1 MAGRHS
7 ASPSGSR
14 SRAVP
19 VLGVLV
25 AASVIAVGGFVL
37 VGNADDEPGGSA
49 ACEDT
54 RPVRVAAAPDIAPAL
69 GEAARHL
76 EDDGAAVDGV
86 CLDFEIEP
94 TSPELVAEV
103 LTSEPENSPD
113 LWAPDLSVWLTRAE
127 TSGADL
133 SRVADT
139 MATSPVVVVGEAGTS
154 PSSWQEVGMNSV
166 AYLDPLTSSASTVA
180 LLSAFGEMA
189 VTGASENEMGAMMV
203 PLAQRYGA
211 QPDKPETV
219 EDVARAAEKGTFGVM
234 TEQQLVTLQK
244 NGVGAGLEAT
254 VPSSGTMLLD
264 YPLAALTSDPQV
276 EDAGRQLA
284 TYMAGSEGAEIV
296 AANGFRGANGKP
308 LESGEGLG
316 PKPYAALPSPG
327 AESVTDALRQ
337 WAVLT
342 VPSRLLTVVDV
353 SGSMDFVDAGQSR
366 IDLAVTAANGALQ
379 LFPGNAEIGLWAFS
393 ERLGNGGRDYVSL
406 APVKP
411 LSSTPGGTS
420 HREQL
425 AGALQQLPTMTT
437 GGTGLYDTAL
447 AAIRTLQEDYNPRAV
462 NSVILL
468 TDGENDDP
476 GSLALDELVQT
487 VERERD
493 PARPI
498 QVIAIGMGPEADA
511 RALRRIASATGG
523 RSYVARDPQD
533 IGQVFIDAMLSR

>member
-7 ASPSGSR
+7 ASTSGSR
-14 SRAVP
+14 SRTVP

-37 VGNADDEPGGSA
+37 VGNAEEEPGGSA
-49 ACEDT
+49 ACEDSRT
-54 RPVRVAAAPDIAPAL
+54 VRVAAAPDLAPAL

-76 EDDGAAVDGV
+76 EDDRAAVGGV
-86 CLDFEIEP
+86 CLDYEIEP

-127 TSGADL
+127 TAGADL
-133 SRVADT
+133 TRVADT

-154 PSSWQEVGMNSV
+154 PSSWQEVGMDSV

-180 LLSAFGEMA
+180 LLSVFGEMA
-189 VTGASENEMGAMMV
+189 VTGASETEMGSMMV

-244 NGVGAGLEAT
+244 SGVGAGLEAT

-264 YPLAALTSDPQV
+264 YPLAALTSDPEV

-284 TYMAGSEGAEIV
+284 SYLAGSEGAEIV
-296 AANGFRGANGKP
+296 AANGFRNADGKP

-327 AESVTDALRQ
+327 GDSVTDALRQ

-379 LFPGNAEIGLWAFS
+379 LFPDNAEIGLWAFS
-393 ERLGNGGRDYVSL
+393 ERLGDGGRDYVSL
-406 APVKP
+406 ASVKR
-411 LSSTPGGTS
+411 LSATSGGTS

-425 AGALQQLPTMTT
+425 AGALQQLPAMTT

-447 AAIRTLQEDYNPRAV
+447 AAVRTLQEDYNPRAV

-476 GSLALDELVQT
+476 GSLTLDELVAT
-487 VERERD
+487 LERERD

-533 IGQVFIDAMLSR
+533 IAQVFIDAMLSR

>member
-7 ASPSGSR
+7 ASPSESR

-19 VLGVLV
+19 VFGVLV
-25 AASVIAVGGFVL
+25 AAAVIAVGGFVL

-49 ACEDT
+49 AACEDT
-54 RPVRVAAAPDIAPAL
+54 LAVRVAAAPEMAPAL
-69 GEAARHL
+69 GEAARNL
-76 EDDGAAVDGV
+76 EDDGAAVDGI
-86 CLDFEIEP
+86 CLDYEIEP

-127 TSGADL
+127 LAGAEL
-133 SRVADT
+133 TRVADT
-139 MATSPVVVVGEAGTS
+139 MASSPVVVVGETGTS
-154 PSSWQEVGMNSV
+154 PSSWQEVGMESV

-189 VTGASENEMGAMMV
+189 VTGASETEMGAMMV

-219 EDVARAAEKGTFGVM
+219 EDVARAAAQGTFGVM
-234 TEQQLVTLQK
+234 TEQQLVTLQT
-244 NGVGAGLEAT
+244 NGVGSNLEAT
-254 VPSSGTMLLD
+254 VPASGTMLLD
-264 YPLAALTSDPQV
+264 YPLAALSADPAV
-276 EDAGRQLA
+276 EDAARQLA
-284 TYMAGSEGAEIV
+284 TYMAGAEGAEIV
-296 AANGFRGANGKP
+296 AANGFRNANGKP

-316 PKPYAALPSPG
+316 PKPYAALPSPA

-366 IDLAVTAANGALQ
+366 IALAITAANGALQ
-379 LFPGNAEIGLWAFS
+379 LFPDNAEIGLWAFS

-406 APVKP
+406 APVEP
-411 LSSTPGGTS
+411 LGASSSGS

-425 AGALQQLPTMTT
+425 AAALQQLPSMTT
-437 GGTGLYDTAL
+437 GGTGLYDTTL
-447 AAIRTLQEDYNPRAV
+447 AAVRTLQEDYDARAV

-476 GSLALDELVQT
+476 GSLSLEELVQT
-487 VERERD
+487 IERERD

-511 RALRRIASATGG
+511 RALRRIAAVTGG

-533 IGQVFIDAMLSR
+533 ISQVFIDAMLSR